1 MRGRSMVVRGKC
13 SMFAVCCVKPLK
25 FKVQLLSLRIA
36 NKVELYSNDPRRS
49 RAMDLCLSRERYR

>member
-1 MRGRSMVVRGKC
+1 
-13 SMFAVCCVKPLK
+13 MFAVCCVKPLK

-49 RAMDLCLSRERYR
+49 RAMGLCLSRERYR